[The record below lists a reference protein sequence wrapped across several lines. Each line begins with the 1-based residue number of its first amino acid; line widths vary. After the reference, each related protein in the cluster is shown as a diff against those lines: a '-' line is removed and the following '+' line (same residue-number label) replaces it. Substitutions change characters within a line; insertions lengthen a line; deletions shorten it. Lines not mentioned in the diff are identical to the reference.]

1 VFFVLWLWISPT
13 DNAKRFAGR
22 RLDAKLFPFLM
33 GTLWE
38 KEPGIE
44 ITEFREMTSCKQ
56 AWDDWLQSPSHY
68 AKEDPVMM
76 EAGVGKYFN
85 SIQMVG
91 RKR

>member
-1 VFFVLWLWISPT
+1 MP
-13 DNAKRFAGR
+13 NALPSAG
-22 RLDAKLFPFLM
+22 LM
-33 GTLWE
+33 QSYSLSWWKALWE

-56 AWDDWLQSPSHY
+56 AWDDWLQSPNHY

-85 SIQMVG
+85 IIQMVG